1 MIEQLSGGPWD
12 VIASIAIWGMVAGV
26 VTGLAL
32 LFLAGREVRAKA
44 EQEMMRFG
52 IGGTL
57 FMMVWFAMSNRGAA
71 AHVEIAI
78 GIVAFAP
85 LVASVVLRVARRP

>member
-1 MIEQLSGGPWD
+1 MEQLSGGPWN
-12 VIASIAIWGMVAGV
+12 VIAAIAIWGMVTGI
-26 VTGLAL
+26 VTALAL
-32 LFLAGREVRAKA
+32 LFLAGREARTKA

-57 FMMVWFAMSNRGAA
+57 FMIVWFAMSNRGAA